1 MTRIPSARPAPLW
14 RSLLYV
20 PATAERFVAKAGQR
34 GADVVILDLED
45 SIPPDQKDAARSAL
59 PGAVATVAAAGT
71 AEVMVRINRPWRLA
85 VKDLEAAVIPGTDA
99 LCLPKADGADHIRA
113 IDEVVDELEAERGVA
128 AGHIRYAVLIET
140 AKGVHEARAIAQAS
154 PRVAA
159 ITLGGEDM
167 AADLGL
173 PAPDPAVLDPYD
185 ALVRLA
191 AREAGIIPLGYPGS
205 IAEFTDLDAFRRG
218 AEQGR
223 RNGTEGGMGIHPAQ
237 IPILNAAFTPGAEEV
252 ADAEGLLAAFRDALA
267 AGKGAVAYK
276 GKMIDKP
283 IVDRAERVVAIAR
296 RLAEMG

>member
-1 MTRIPSARPAPLW
+1 MTGAPSARPAPLW

-20 PATAERFVAKAGQR
+20 PANAERFVAKAAQR
-34 GADVVILDLED
+34 GADVVILDIED
-45 SIPPDQKDAARSAL
+45 SIPPDRKAEARTAL
-59 PGAVATVAAAGT
+59 PGAIATVAGAKAC
-71 AEVMVRINRPWRLA
+71 EVMVRINRPWRLA
-85 VKDLEAAVIPGTDA
+85 IADLEAAVIPGLDA
-99 LCLPKADGADHIRA
+99 LCLPKVDGADHIRA
-113 IDEVVDELEAERGVA
+113 IDEVVGELETERGLP
-128 AGHIRYAVLIET
+128 AGHVRYAVLVET
-140 AKGVHEARAIAQAS
+140 AKGVHEARAIAKAS

-173 PAPDPAVLDPYD
+173 PEPDPAVLDPYD

-223 RNGTEGGMGIHPAQ
+223 RNGSEGGMGIHPAQ
-237 IPILNAAFTPGAEEV
+237 IPVLNAAFTPSAQEV
-252 ADAEGLLAAFRDALA
+252 ADAEGLLAAFRDALEQ
-267 AGKGAVAYK
+267 GLGAVAYK

-283 IVDRAERVVAIAR
+283 IVDRAERIVSIAR
-296 RLAEMG
+296 RTRR